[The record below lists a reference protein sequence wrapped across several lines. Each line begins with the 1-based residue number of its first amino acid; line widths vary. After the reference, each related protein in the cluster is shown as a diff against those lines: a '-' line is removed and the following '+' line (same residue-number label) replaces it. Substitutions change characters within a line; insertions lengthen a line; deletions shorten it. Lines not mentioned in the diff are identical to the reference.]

1 MQDKSYGLKNKGQN
15 KSYCLLNKTSL
26 YMKKAATSATS
37 TKTMVPII
45 ASTTL
50 PDPTCWS
57 EKGQK
62 KRLKT
67 VYTYSQMAK
76 CTDDGTVNDIGD
88 GTVNGS
94 GDATVNDLDDKTIN

>member
-1 MQDKSYGLKNKGQN
+1 MLIRER
-15 KSYCLLNKTSL
+15 T
-26 YMKKAATSATS
+26 KK
-37 TKTMVPII
+37 
-45 ASTTL
+45 
-50 PDPTCWS
+50 C
-57 EKGQK
+57 
-62 KRLKT
+62 LKT